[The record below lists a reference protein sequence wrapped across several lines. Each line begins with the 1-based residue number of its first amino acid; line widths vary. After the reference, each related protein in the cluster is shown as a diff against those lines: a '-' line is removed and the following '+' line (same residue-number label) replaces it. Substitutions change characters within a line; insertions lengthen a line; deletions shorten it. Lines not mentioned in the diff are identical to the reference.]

1 MVQPDGD
8 IILLQSLDYETQQQY
23 QIIVMA
29 MVCYNM
35 YIILIIRCINT
46 GTNTNVNNVHILI
59 MYAMFCYV
67 RIYVCYWFLY
77 SVILVTQCTSY

>member
-1 MVQPDGD
+1 MVQSDGD

-35 YIILIIRCINT
+35 YIILIIRCIINGSVKCGVPSAT
-46 GTNTNVNNVHILI
+46 V
-59 MYAMFCYV
+59 
-67 RIYVCYWFLY
+67 VC
-77 SVILVTQCTSY
+77 SSRN